1 MSGELIIR
9 RGCVFAAE
17 HDPSYGPA
25 WVSDSSAWKKCLAF
39 NLGPPVQ
46 SDSENVHYFLATS
59 ETWRFT
65 ENPQLLSEVHI
76 FAAGSYPFF
85 PKETA
90 IEFSELWI
98 QPLSKLKQHRV
109 KIQGY
114 LSPSDLQLCIETA
127 STARLLLPRHKRL
140 VGLLPQLPTGKS
152 SGA

>member
-1 MSGELIIR
+1 MSSELIIP

-25 WVSDSSAWKKCLAF
+25 WVSDAAAWKKCLAF

-46 SDSENVHYFLATS
+46 DDSENVYYFLATS
-59 ETWRFT
+59 ETWRFH

-76 FAAGSYPFF
+76 FAAGSYSFF

-98 QPLSKLKQHRV
+98 QPLSKLKQHRAR
-109 KIQGY
+109 IQGY
-114 LSPSDLQLCIETA
+114 LSPVDLQLCVEA
-127 STARLLLPRHKRL
+127 ARTARLLIPRHKRL
-140 VGLLPQLPTGKS
+140 VGLLPQLSPPNS
-152 SGA
+152 